1 MQISSLRQ
9 ELQDRLLDFVW
20 SQWGQMGVLAP
31 SSRSDRWAVDPEA
44 LLLLTFEVGR
54 EEPRLFDEAL
64 DWLLVNERLVSL
76 QRLRNLAVDE
86 ADQRLAAAAIDWL
99 RQWRRKSPPSPTP
112 EAEFPGEVV
121 PLFIDAGIP
130 VERPDPAYLEH
141 GFLKSWIEPAR
152 RSQHPDLSTPVN
164 FAFRMRSL
172 LGVGARAEVVR
183 VLLTVEAQGMS
194 LQAIAA
200 SSGFAKRNVQEAA
213 SSLRAADVAFSWT
226 LGNEQRFDLPRA
238 RWLSLFGLEQPPAHK
253 DWPQLFRVFRVL
265 LRWLRDPAN
274 EELSDYMRASEARAL
289 LESVIR
295 DLLFAGVHIDPDG
308 PSGEQFWPHFASV
321 VGQLANSLH
330 TPGPPNWRGLR

>member
-1 MQISSLRQ
+1 MQISSLRR

-20 SQWGQMGVLAP
+20 SQWGQMGLLAP
-31 SSRSDRWAVDPEA
+31 TSREDRWAADPEA

-76 QRLRNLAVDE
+76 QRLRNLAEDE
-86 ADQRLAAAAIDWL
+86 ADRRLAAAAIDWL
-99 RQWRRKSPPSPTP
+99 RQRRRKPPPSLTP
-112 EAEFPGEVV
+112 EAEYPGEVV
-121 PLFIDAGIP
+121 PLFLDAGIP

-152 RSQHPDLSTPVN
+152 RSQHPDLSAPVN
-164 FAFRMRSL
+164 FALRMRSL
-172 LGVGARAEVVR
+172 LGVGARAEVAR

-200 SSGFAKRNVQEAA
+200 TSGFAKRNLQEAA

-226 LGNEQRFDLPRA
+226 LGNEQRFDLPRE
-238 RWLSLFGLEQPPAHK
+238 RWLSLLGLDHPPVHK
-253 DWPQLFRVFRVL
+253 DWPQLFRAFRVL

-289 LESVIR
+289 LEAVSG
-295 DLLFAGVHIDPDG
+295 DLRFAGVPVDLHG
-308 PSGEQFWPHFASV
+308 PSGEEYWPHFVSAV
-321 VGQLANSLH
+321 IQLASWLRA
-330 TPGPPNWRGLR
+330 PGPPS